1 MLLATDASLPGA
13 PFFPTFARSDV
24 AELVME
30 IAMFLKKTAL
40 TSILALLLA
49 ACSSSAAVP
58 DEAPDSDAPQYR
70 SASLDGDEAPAAE
83 AQPESGGA
91 IAAVG
96 PVASVN
102 GEEIS
107 AEEFNS
113 QVAMLQA
120 QAQLPPE
127 LLQQMSSQIIENLI
141 DQRLVNQAIDES
153 GVEPTAEEVDA
164 RLQEYREEFETSALE
179 MYGEEIDFDEYIAQ
193 AGISPEEIRESVYQ
207 AVAIEKILEADGL
220 ELPGEDEAQTFYN
233 ENPEAFTRGE
243 EVRARHILV
252 RVDSENP
259 EDWETA
265 RQEAEELHARVTG
278 GDDFADVARENSDDG
293 SAQAGGD
300 LGSFGR
306 GRMVPEFEEA
316 AFSLQVDEISEP
328 VRSDFG
334 WHIIQVTERNDEE
347 VMSFDSVKEQ
357 LTRELRNQALQE
369 SLGTY
374 VAQLREEAEIETY
387 PENIQ

>member
-1 MLLATDASLPGA
+1 
-13 PFFPTFARSDV
+13 
-24 AELVME
+24 ME
-30 IAMFLKKTAL
+30 NAMFWKKTAL
-40 TSILALLLA
+40 TSSLALMLA
-49 ACSSSAAVP
+49 ACSSSAPVP
-58 DEAPDSDAPQYR
+58 DDPAASEAPQYR
-70 SASLDGDEAPAAE
+70 SAGLDGNGEALAQAEGQPA
-83 AQPESGGA
+83 PGGSSS
-91 IAAVG
+91 AVG

-102 GEEIS
+102 GEEIGP
-107 AEEFNS
+107 EEFNA
-113 QVAMLQA
+113 QVEMLQA

-141 DQRLVNQAIDES
+141 DQHLVNQAIANS
-153 GVEPTAEEVDA
+153 GVAPSQEDIDA

-193 AGISPEEIRESVYQ
+193 AGISPEEIRESVFQ
-207 AVAIEKILEADGL
+207 AVAIEQILLADGL
-220 ELPGEDEAQTFYN
+220 TLPDEEAARTFYN
-233 ENPEAFTRGE
+233 ENPEAFTQGE

-265 RQEAEELHARVTG
+265 RQEAEELHGRVTG
-278 GDDFADVARENSDDG
+278 GDDFADVAAENSDDG

-334 WHIIQVTERNDEE
+334 WHIIQVTERTEEE
-347 VMSFDSVKEQ
+347 VMSFDSVKDQ

-374 VAQLREEAEIETY
+374 VAQLRDGAEIETY

>member
-1 MLLATDASLPGA
+1 MRHCPARL
-13 PFFPTFARSDV
+13 FFQRFARSDV

-49 ACSSSAAVP
+49 ACSSSASVP
-58 DEAPDSDAPQYR
+58 DEAPTSDAPQYR
-70 SASLDGDEAPAAE
+70 SASLDGEEGASPASEPQAE
-83 AQPESGGA
+83 SAGT

-107 AEEFNS
+107 AEEFNT
-113 QVAMLQA
+113 QIAMLQS

-141 DQRLVNQAIDES
+141 DQRLVNQAIEES
-153 GVEPTAEEVDA
+153 GVEPSAEEIDA

-179 MYGEEIDFDEYIAQ
+179 MYGEEINFDDYIAQ

-207 AVAIEKILEADGL
+207 AVAIEKILKADGL
-220 ELPGEDEAQTFYN
+220 QLPGEDEAQTFYN

-252 RVDSENP
+252 RVDSEAP
-259 EDWETA
+259 EDWEAA
-265 RQEAEELHARVTG
+265 RQEAQELHARVTG
-278 GDDFADVARENSDDG
+278 GDDFAEVARESSDDG

-369 SLGTY
+369 ALGTY

>member
-1 MLLATDASLPGA
+1 
-13 PFFPTFARSDV
+13 
-24 AELVME
+24 
-30 IAMFLKKTAL
+30 MFLKKTAL

-49 ACSSSAAVP
+49 ACSSNAPVP
-58 DEAPDSDAPQYR
+58 DEPASSEAPQYR
-70 SASLDGDEAPAAE
+70 SAGLDNEAAQSSPE
-83 AQPESGGA
+83 DAQPESAGS
-91 IAAVG
+91 ISAVG

-102 GEEIS
+102 GEEIG
-107 AEEFNS
+107 AEEFNA

-141 DQRLVNQAIDES
+141 DQRLVNQAIEQS
-153 GVEPTAEEVDA
+153 GVEPSQEEIDA
-164 RLQEYREEFETSALE
+164 RLQEYREEFEASALE

-207 AVAIEKILEADGL
+207 AVAIEKILMADGL
-220 ELPGEDEAQTFYN
+220 ELPDEEEAQTFYN

-259 EDWETA
+259 EDWEAA
-265 RQEAEELHARVTG
+265 RQEAQELHARVTG

-316 AFSLQVDEISEP
+316 AFALQVDEISEP

-334 WHIIQVTERNDEE
+334 WHIIQVTERSDEE
-347 VMSFDSVKEQ
+347 VMTFDSVKDQ